1 MAGETA
7 CLFQIM
13 TTLDWIVMIATIIA
27 IPSFGLW
34 RGRGGTTTSHYLLA
48 GKTMPWYAM
57 GLSIMAT
64 QASAITFIATTGQA
78 YVDGMRFVQFYFG
91 LPIAMVILSATA
103 VPIFHKA
110 GVYTA
115 YEYLERRFDAKTR
128 ALAGIVFLIERGAA
142 VGIALYAPAIVMSV
156 IFGWNDTM
164 TTFLIGSICVLYTI
178 LGGIP
183 AVTWTD
189 VLQMSIIFA
198 GLILALITVVAL
210 MPHSVS
216 FTDAVYLAGAV
227 GKLNAVDTRFDWNN
241 RYNIWS
247 GLLGATFLMLGYFG
261 GDQSQ
266 VQRYLSGKSVAQSKL
281 SMLFNAMAKVPM
293 QFFIL
298 FVGAMVFVFYL
309 FAQPPLLFE
318 KTAMQAIRS
327 QPEYSEVQSKFDAA
341 WRKREQAAENLNASR
356 KRDNATNLQASTE
369 AYRAAQH
376 EVEAARQAGAT
387 LFETSQKKGRFND
400 TNYIF
405 LSFVTTYFPA
415 GVIGLVIAV
424 ILNATMS
431 SSSGELNSL
440 ATVTVMD
447 LYRRLLRP
455 QETDRHYLIVSRV
468 STAVWGVWAVT
479 FAQYAKNRG
488 SLVEAINEIGSYFYG
503 ILLGVFIL
511 AFFFKRVGGSAAF
524 WSMLVGEAAI
534 VACSRFTQIAYL
546 WYNVIGALVVVVAGL
561 LFSLGSDARPPVVH
575 QTDRGVHA

>member
-1 MAGETA
+1 
-7 CLFQIM
+7 M
-13 TTLDWIVMIATIIA
+13 TTLDWVVMVAAMIA

-34 RGRGGTTTSHYLLA
+34 RGRGGKTTSHYLLA

-91 LPIAMVILSATA
+91 LPIAMVILCTTA

-128 ALAGIVFLIERGAA
+128 ALSGIIFLIERGAA

-156 IFGWNDTM
+156 ILGWNDRVTA
-164 TTFLIGSICVLYTI
+164 LIIGIICVLYTTM
-178 LGGIP
+178 GGIP

-189 VLQMSIIFA
+189 VLQMTIIFA
-198 GLILALITVVAL
+198 GLILALITVISL
-210 MPHSVS
+210 MPHGVS

-227 GKLNAVDTRFDWNN
+227 GKLNAIDTKFDPAN
-241 RYNIWS
+241 RYNLWS
-247 GLLGATFLMLGYFG
+247 GLLGGTFLMLGYFG

-266 VQRYLSGKSVAQSKL
+266 VQRYLTGKSVEQSKL
-281 SMLFNAMAKVPM
+281 SMLFNAVAKVPM

-309 FAQPPLLFE
+309 FAQPPMLFE
-318 KTAMQAIRS
+318 KTAMKAIQT
-327 QPEYSEVQSKFDAA
+327 QPGYSAVQNEFDAA
-341 WRKREQAAENLNASR
+341 WQKREKAAEALNAAR
-356 KRDNATNLQASTE
+356 KRDDAVNLQAATE
-369 AYRAAQH
+369 AYRAAQRGI
-376 EVEAARQAGAT
+376 EDARKSGVA
-387 LFETSQKKGRFND
+387 LYEKSQGHSGFND

-405 LSFVTTYFPA
+405 LSFVTRYFPA

-424 ILNATMS
+424 ILNAAMS

-440 ATVTVMD
+440 AAVSVMD
-447 LYRRLLRP
+447 LYRRFWQP
-455 QETDRHYLIVSRV
+455 DGSDRHYLMVSRI
-468 STAVWGVWAVT
+468 STAVWGAWAVI

-488 SLVEAINEIGSYFYG
+488 SLVEAINQVGSFFYPL
-503 ILLGVFIL
+503 LLGVFIL
-511 AFFFKRVGGSAAF
+511 AFFFKSVRGSAAF
-524 WSMLVGEAAI
+524 WGMLVGEAAI
-534 VACSRFTQIAYL
+534 VACSLFTHIAYL
-546 WYNVIGALVVVVAGL
+546 WYNVIGAFVVVVVGL
-561 LFSLGSDARPPVVH
+561 LFSWLWNEPAPVIH
-575 QTDRGVHA
+575 SSHLRAPL

>member
-1 MAGETA
+1 
-7 CLFQIM
+7 M
-13 TTLDWIVMIATIIA
+13 TPLDWVVMIAAIVA

-91 LPIAMVILSATA
+91 LPIAMVILAATA

-115 YEYLERRFDAKTR
+115 YEYLERRFDVKTR
-128 ALAGIVFLIERGAA
+128 ALAGIVFLIQRGAA
-142 VGIALYAPAIVMSV
+142 VGLALYAPAIVMSV
-156 IFGWNDTM
+156 ILGWNDRV
-164 TTFLIGSICVLYTI
+164 TTLLIGMVCVLYTT

-198 GLILALITVVAL
+198 GLALALVTVVSL
-210 MPHSVS
+210 MPHGVT

-227 GKLNAVDTRFDWNN
+227 GKLNAIDTKLDWDN
-241 RYNIWS
+241 RYNLWS
-247 GLLGATFLMLGYFG
+247 GLLGGTFLALGYFG
-261 GDQSQ
+261 CDQSQ

-309 FAQPPLLFE
+309 FAQPPVLFE
-318 KTAMQAIRS
+318 KTAMKAI
-327 QPEYSEVQSKFDAA
+327 QSEPGFSDVQKHFDAA
-341 WRKREQAAENLNASR
+341 WLKREKAAEALNAAR
-356 KRDNATNLQASTE
+356 KEDNTANLVAAVSS
-369 AYRAAQH
+369 YRAAQR
-376 EVEAARQAGAT
+376 EVDDVRQDGIR
-387 LFETSQKKGRFND
+387 LYETTQKQSGFND

-405 LSFVTTYFPA
+405 LSFVTKYFPA

-424 ILNATMS
+424 ILNAAMS

-440 ATVTVMD
+440 AAVSVMD
-447 LYRRLLRP
+447 LYRRLMRP
-455 QETDRHYLIVSRV
+455 DESDRHYLMVSRIC
-468 STAVWGVWAVT
+468 TAIWGTWAVL
-479 FAQYAKNRG
+479 FAQFARNLG
-488 SLVEAINEIGSYFYG
+488 SLVEAINLVGSYFYPV
-503 ILLGVFIL
+503 LLGVFVL
-511 AFFFKRVGGSAAF
+511 AFFFKRVRGSAAF
-524 WSMLVGEAAI
+524 WAMITGEGVII
-534 VACSRFTQIAYL
+534 VCSLFTHVAYL
-546 WYNVIGALVVVVAGL
+546 WFNVIGTFAVVIAGL
-561 LFSLGSDARPPVVH
+561 LFSAWMKPPPAILH
-575 QTDRGVHA
+575 PSGHMAALPREH

>member
-1 MAGETA
+1 
-7 CLFQIM
+7 M
-13 TTLDWIVMIATIIA
+13 TILDWIVMIATMIA

-128 ALAGIVFLIERGAA
+128 ALAGIVFLIQRGAA
-142 VGIALYAPAIVMSV
+142 AGLALYAPAIVMSV
-156 IFGWNDTM
+156 IFGWNDRV
-164 TTFLIGSICVLYTI
+164 TTLLIGIVCVLYTT

-189 VLQMSIIFA
+189 VLQMTIIFA
-198 GLILALITVVAL
+198 GLILALLTVISL
-210 MPHSVS
+210 MPHGVT

-227 GKLNAVDTRFDWNN
+227 GKLNAVDTKLDWDN
-241 RYNIWS
+241 RYNLWS
-247 GLLGATFLMLGYFG
+247 GLLGGTFLMLGYFG
-261 GDQSQ
+261 CDQSQ
-266 VQRYLSGKSVAQSKL
+266 VQRYLTGKSVAQSKL

-309 FAQPPLLFE
+309 FAQPPMLFE
-318 KTAMQAIRS
+318 KTAMKAIRS
-327 QPEYSEVQSKFDAA
+327 QAGYAEAQARFDSA
-341 WRKREQAAENLNASR
+341 WQKRKEAAESLNDAR
-356 KRDNATNLQASTE
+356 KRDDVGDLAAST
-369 AYRAAQH
+369 ATYRAAQR
-376 EVEAARQAGAT
+376 EIDAARQSGIKLYEKSQGHAG
-387 LFETSQKKGRFND
+387 FND

-405 LSFVTTYFPA
+405 LSFVTRYFPA
-415 GVIGLVIAV
+415 GVIGLVVAV
-424 ILNATMS
+424 IMNAAMS

-440 ATVTVMD
+440 AAVSVMD
-447 LYRRLLRP
+447 LYRRLWRP
-455 QETDRHYLIVSRV
+455 DENDRHYLFVSRIC
-468 STAVWGVWAVT
+468 TAIWGTWAVL
-479 FAQYAKNRG
+479 FAQYAKNLG
-488 SLVEAINEIGSYFYG
+488 SLVEAVNQVGSYFYPV
-503 ILLGVFIL
+503 LLGVFTL
-511 AFFFKRVGGSAAF
+511 AFFFKRVRGSAAF
-524 WSMLVGEAAI
+524 WAMLTGEAAI
-534 VACSRFTQIAYL
+534 VACSLFTHIAFL
-546 WYNVIGALVVVVAGL
+546 WFNVIGTVVVVLAGL
-561 LFSLGSDARPPVVH
+561 MFSWGSARRP
-575 QTDRGVHA
+575 HA

>member
-1 MAGETA
+1 
-7 CLFQIM
+7 M
-13 TTLDWIVMIATIIA
+13 TLLDWIVMIATIIA

-34 RGRGGTTTSHYLLA
+34 RGRGGSTTSHYLLA

-128 ALAGIVFLIERGAA
+128 ALAAIIFLIERGAA

-156 IFGWNDTM
+156 IFGWNDSL
-164 TTFLIGSICVLYTI
+164 TTLLIGSICVLYTI

-189 VLQMSIIFA
+189 VMQMSIIFA
-198 GLILALITVVAL
+198 GLILALITVVSL

-227 GKLNAVDTRFDWNN
+227 GKLNAVDTKLDWNN
-241 RYNIWS
+241 RYNLWS

-261 GDQSQ
+261 ADQSQ

-318 KTAMQAIRS
+318 KTAMNTIRA
-327 QPEYSEVQSKFDAA
+327 QPGYAQVQSRFDAA
-341 WRKREQAAENLNASR
+341 WQKREKAADNLNAAR
-356 KRDNATNLQASTE
+356 KLGDPANLQSSTE
-369 AYRAAQH
+369 AYRAAQRG
-376 EVEAARQAGAT
+376 VEGARQAGAE
-387 LFETSQKKGRFND
+387 LFEKTDKKGRFND

-415 GVIGLVIAV
+415 GVVGLVIAV

-440 ATVTVMD
+440 ATVSVMD
-447 LYRRLLRP
+447 LYRRLVRP
-455 QETDRHYLIVSRV
+455 QESDRHYLIVSRI
-468 STAVWGVWAVT
+468 STAVWGIWAVT

-511 AFFFKRVGGSAAF
+511 AFFFRRVGGSAAF
-524 WSMLVGEAAI
+524 WSMLAGEAAI
-534 VACSRFTQIAYL
+534 IGCAKFTNIAYL
-546 WYNVIGALVVVVAGL
+546 WYNVIGALAVVVAGL
-561 LFSLGSDARPPVVH
+561 IFSMVSAPKPPVAH
-575 QTDRGVHA
+575 QV

>member
-1 MAGETA
+1 
-7 CLFQIM
+7 M

-128 ALAGIVFLIERGAA
+128 ALAGIVFLIQRGAA
-142 VGIALYAPAIVMSV
+142 VGLALYAPAIVMSV
-156 IFGWNDTM
+156 IFGWNDRV
-164 TTFLIGSICVLYTI
+164 TTLLIGIICVIYTTM
-178 LGGIP
+178 GGIP

-189 VLQMSIIFA
+189 VLQMTIIFA
-198 GLILALITVVAL
+198 GLILALLTVISL
-210 MPHSVS
+210 MPHNVT
-216 FTDAVYLAGAV
+216 FTDAVYLAGSV
-227 GKLNAVDTRFDWNN
+227 GKLNAVDTKLDWDN
-241 RYNIWS
+241 RYNLWS
-247 GLLGATFLMLGYFG
+247 GLLGGTFLMLGYFG
-261 GDQSQ
+261 CDQSQ

-309 FAQPPLLFE
+309 FAQPPMLFE
-318 KTAMQAIRS
+318 KTAMKAISTQPGYSQTQAR
-327 QPEYSEVQSKFDAA
+327 FDSA
-341 WRKREQAAENLNASR
+341 WKKREQAAENLNAARKQDDASR
-356 KRDNATNLQASTE
+356 LTASTE
-369 AYRAAQH
+369 AYRAAQR
-376 EVEAARQAGAT
+376 EIDSARQSGIKLYEKT
-387 LFETSQKKGRFND
+387 QGHPGFND

-405 LSFVTTYFPA
+405 LTFVTRYFPA

-424 ILNATMS
+424 ILNAAMS

-440 ATVTVMD
+440 AAVSVMD
-447 LYRRLLRP
+447 LYRRLWRP
-455 QETDRHYLIVSRV
+455 DESDRHYLLVSRIC
-468 STAVWGVWAVT
+468 TGIWGAWAVV
-479 FAQYAKNRG
+479 FAQYAKNLG
-488 SLVEAINEIGSYFYG
+488 SLVEAVNQVGSYFYPV
-503 ILLGVFIL
+503 LLGVFAL
-511 AFFFKRVGGSAAF
+511 AFFFKRVRGSAAF
-524 WSMLVGEAAI
+524 WAMLTGEAAI
-534 VACSRFTQIAYL
+534 IACSLFTHIAFL
-546 WYNVIGALVVVVAGL
+546 WFNVIGTLVVVVAGL
-561 LFSLGSDARPPVVH
+561 LFSLGDRKLPPRVSHSD
-575 QTDRGVHA
+575 QTAHA